1 MVTDE
6 YLDKLRFAVRRA
18 AGSPDVDAEL
28 RDLAEAARA
37 DMVGKGVLAE
47 IAADESDPQVLG
59 ALRCFVRW
67 QFGIGGDDAD
77 RNRDSYELMVEQL
90 RKQLTEV

>member
-1 MVTDE
+1 MITEE
-6 YLDKLRFAVRRA
+6 YLGKLRFAVRRS
-18 AGSPDVDAEL
+18 AGNPQVDTEL
-28 RDLAEAARA
+28 TDLAEAARA
-37 DMVGKGVLAE
+37 DMAGRGVRAE

-59 ALRCFVRW
+59 AIRCYVRW

-90 RKQLTEV
+90 RKQITEV